1 MANAPVDV
9 YEPGMLCRV
18 RERRQALQ
26 GGGKCCQNWH
36 RKEGYEGKPRLQ
48 EKPKEKKG
56 GRLRRKGGGKRGEE
70 QQEKKGLL
78 GKRLTA
84 KI

>member
-36 RKEGYEGKPRLQ
+36 RKEGYEGKQ
-48 EKPKEKKG
+48 GFKG
-56 GRLRRKGGGKRGEE
+56 SRRKRRRRGWG
-70 QQEKKGLL
+70 EKGE
-78 GKRLTA
+78 GSAARNNRRRRGF
-84 KI
+84 